1 MTSIEELCKEHTS
14 LMDEDIR
21 QICDLSR
28 KLRMIADLSQA
39 HVFIDCPV
47 KNGPHAVVVAEA
59 SPSTG
64 SSLYRKSVVGQ
75 WAYEMY
81 EPAVARTHQTG
92 EPTVRNRA
100 ITQEGK
106 TVKQSV
112 VPVKNDRG
120 EIIGSLIMEQDISLQ
135 LRHENQLR
143 ALSHTTEQLSQTLM
157 GMAEQGSLIPDLI
170 QEALFLVDRE
180 GRIDYANTQALNLLA
195 GGESQDI
202 PVDDQLEFLR
212 DLDYQSHEVH
222 YEEVRWRK
230 KTLGVKSISLR
241 KENRRIGTL
250 LMIRDV
256 TELREK
262 ERQLMV
268 KSTVIKEIHHRVKN
282 NLQMIASLLRL
293 QMRRAPSKEVKSI
306 FQESLN
312 RILSI
317 ASVHEIFSS
326 TGLDEVEIL
335 DMMKKIGSMLVVNGR
350 PDKEIEI
357 AFTGKPIILPSDKA
371 VSLALVVNELIQNSV
386 EHAFVDRKYGRIGVH
401 IESLGYEV
409 RVRIWDDGYGL
420 PSKRNEEASLGLQI
434 VRTLAEQDLSG
445 SFSAFPTPEGTE
457 AIVQFPLEE
466 G

>member
-1 MTSIEELCKEHTS
+1 
-14 LMDEDIR
+14 
-21 QICDLSR
+21 
-28 KLRMIADLSQA
+28 MIADLSQA
-39 HVFIDCPV
+39 NVFIDCPV
-47 KNGPHAVVVAEA
+47 QDGPHAVVVAEA

-64 SSLYRKSVVGQ
+64 SSLYKKSVVGQ

-92 EPTVRNRA
+92 EPTIRNRA

-112 VPVKNDRG
+112 VPVKNDQG
-120 EIIGSLIMEQDISLQ
+120 KTIGSLIMEQDISLQ

-143 ALSHTTEQLSQTLM
+143 ALSHTTEHLSETLM
-157 GMAEQGSLIPDLI
+157 GMTEQGSLISDLI
-170 QEALFLVDRE
+170 QEALFLVNRK
-180 GRIDYANTQALNLLA
+180 GHIVYANTQALNLL
-195 GGESQDI
+195 GENKGQEV
-202 PVDDQLEFLR
+202 PVEDQLEFLR
-212 DLDYQSHEVH
+212 DLDYRSHVVH
-222 YEEVRWRK
+222 YEEVRSGR

-241 KENRRIGTL
+241 KDNRRIGTL

-293 QMRRAPSKEVKSI
+293 QMRRTRSKEVKSI

-317 ASVHEIFSS
+317 ASVHEIFSN
-326 TGLDEVEIL
+326 TGLEEVEIL
-335 DMMKKIGSMLVVNGR
+335 EMMKKIGAKLVVNGQ

-357 AFTGKPIILPSDKA
+357 AFTGKPIILSSDKA

-386 EHAFVDRKYGRIGVH
+386 EHAFVDQPYGRIGVH
-401 IESLGYEV
+401 LEPLGYEV

-420 PSKRNEEASLGLQI
+420 PTERNEGASLGLQI
-434 VRTLAEQDLSG
+434 VRTLVEQDLAG
-445 SFSAFPTPEGTE
+445 SFSIFPTTKGTE
-457 AIVQFPLEE
+457 AIVQIPLEE